1 MYYLNMRSRDRL
13 IIQTSQRI
21 QMKFDVY
28 INTSVSVYDVEA
40 KTEKEAQTKALKL
53 MLKQIRQKDPSV
65 DTEQVH
71 HLKINY
77 VLDSDDYYEQ
87 DR

>member
-1 MYYLNMRSRDRL
+1 
-13 IIQTSQRI
+13 
-21 QMKFDVY
+21 MKFDVY

-53 MLKQIRQKDPSV
+53 MLKQIKQKDPSL
-65 DTEQVH
+65 DTEQVQ

-77 VLDSDDYYEQ
+77 VMDSDDWYPKLEEEN
-87 DR
+87 

>member
-1 MYYLNMRSRDRL
+1 
-13 IIQTSQRI
+13 
-21 QMKFDVY
+21 MKFDVY

-53 MLKQIRQKDPSV
+53 MLKQIRQKDPSL
-65 DTEQVH
+65 DSEQVQ

-77 VLDSDDYYEQ
+77 VMDSDDWYQNFKEEN
-87 DR
+87 

>member
-1 MYYLNMRSRDRL
+1 
-13 IIQTSQRI
+13 
-21 QMKFDVY
+21 MKFDVY

-53 MLKQIRQKDPSV
+53 MLKQIRKKDPSL
-65 DTEQVH
+65 DTEQVQ

-77 VLDSDDYYEQ
+77 VMDSDDWDQNFKEEN
-87 DR
+87 